1 MTKRLLT
8 YTLLA
13 TVAFIVAGCSTS
25 ADIRQR
31 IDQAEA
37 IVESNPEEA
46 LAIMESIAWR
56 DVRGE
61 RDKARYALVYSEAN
75 YYNRIIIE
83 SDTLTKPMMEYYR
96 FSDHHDERARAM
108 YQHALVMQAMG
119 KMPEAMLA
127 LLEAEESFAKY
138 DNKRLQGLI
147 HRTRGDLY
155 GEGCLYRNAYDEYAL
170 AADSFAEAELS
181 EHHIYARMEMGTTEM
196 LMRHYEEAIALYE
209 EVVEYAVASDNRYLL
224 CEALMG
230 LAEVYSQQD
239 DYAKCAET
247 LDKIDEHNTLLFDFC
262 HYYCLRATCDA
273 ARGDKPS
280 SERNIVKATEAED
293 YDEDMVNYTLYV
305 VHRTLGDT
313 ATALMWHE
321 HNKNEQDA
329 LILEVL
335 EQPVLNV
342 EVESLQKSL
351 TSEKRERALIRQRN
365 TLIYIGIA
373 IVLIALTLYIR
384 YRMRKKNN
392 DIAQYIATI
401 EELQLANRNLPEEMT
416 ASVSALYLDRFS
428 ELNHLCDIYYD
439 HSGSSR
445 QKNLVFDKLNETID
459 AIKSDH
465 KRLKELEVA
474 VNRYRD
480 NVMEQLREVPRL
492 TERDL
497 RIALYTFAGFSNRA
511 ISIFLDSDPVSI
523 SRYRYNLKQKIKNSG
538 AEHSE
543 QLLNAL
549 SDK

>member
-1 MTKRLLT
+1 MVKRLT
-8 YTLLA
+8 IYTLLA
-13 TVAFIVAGCSTS
+13 VVAIVVAGCSTS
-25 ADIRQR
+25 ADIRR
-31 IDQAEA
+31 DIERAEA

-46 LAIMESIAWR
+46 LAIMESIDA
-56 DVRGE
+56 DEVRGE
-61 RDKARYALVYSEAN
+61 SDKARYALVYCEAN
-75 YYNRIIIE
+75 YYNRITIE
-83 SDTLTKPMMEYYR
+83 SDTLTAPMMEYYR
-96 FSDHHDERARAM
+96 FSDRHDERARAM

-127 LLEAEESFAKY
+127 LLEAEESFVKY
-138 DNKRLQGLI
+138 DNKRLEGLI

-155 GEGCLYRNAYDEYAL
+155 GVGCLYRNSFDEYAL
-170 AADSFAEAELS
+170 AAECFNEAGLT
-181 EHHIYARMEMGTTEM
+181 EHYIYARMEMGTTEL
-196 LMRHYEEAIALYE
+196 LMRHYDEAVALYD
-209 EVVEYAVASDNRYLL
+209 EVTEYATENDNRYLL

-230 LAEVYSQQD
+230 LAEIYSQQD
-239 DYAKCAET
+239 DYAKCAEV
-247 LDKIDEHNTLLFDFC
+247 LDKIEAHNALLFDFC

-273 ARGDKPS
+273 ARGDKDS
-280 SERNIVKATEAED
+280 AESNIVKATEAED
-293 YDEDMVNYTLYV
+293 YDEEAVNYTLYL

-321 HNKNEQDA
+321 QNKNEQDA
-329 LILEVL
+329 LLLEVL

-342 EVESLQKSL
+342 EVESLQKTL
-351 TSEKRERALIRQRN
+351 ASEKRERALIRQRN
-365 TLIYIGIA
+365 ALIYIGIA
-373 IVLIALTLYIR
+373 IALIAIALYIR
-384 YRMRKKNN
+384 YRMRKKND

-459 AIKSDH
+459 AIKSDN
-465 KRLKELEVA
+465 KRLKELEAA

-523 SRYRYNLKQKIKNSG
+523 SRYRYNLKQKIKSSG
-538 AEHSE
+538 VEHSE
-543 QLLNAL
+543 VLLNAL
-549 SDK
+549 NDK

>member
-1 MTKRLLT
+1 MMKRLT
-8 YTLLA
+8 KYALLA
-13 TVAFIVAGCSTS
+13 VVAIVVAGCSTS
-25 ADIRQR
+25 ADIRR
-31 IDQAEA
+31 DIERAETIA
-37 IVESNPEEA
+37 ESNPKEA
-46 LAIMESIAWR
+46 MAIMESI
-56 DVRGE
+56 DPSKVHGE
-61 RDKARYALVYSEAN
+61 KDRAHYALALSEAY
-75 YYNRIIIE
+75 YYNRIIVE
-83 SDTLTKPMMEYYR
+83 SDTLTAPMMEYYR
-96 FSDHHDERARAM
+96 FSDSHDERARAM

-127 LLEAEESFAKY
+127 LLEAEESFTKY
-138 DNKRLQGLI
+138 NNKRLLGLI

-170 AADSFAEAELS
+170 AAECFSEAELT
-181 EHHIYARMEMGTTEM
+181 EHHIYARMEMGTTKL
-196 LMRHYEEAIALYE
+196 LMRHYEEAIALYN
-209 EVVEYAVASDNRYLL
+209 EVTEYAIESDNRYLL

-239 DYAKCAET
+239 DYAKCAEV
-247 LDKIDEHNTLLFDFC
+247 LDRVEAHDALLFDFC

-273 ARGDKPS
+273 AHGDKAS
-280 SERNIVKATEAED
+280 AERNIVKATEAED
-293 YDEDMVNYTLYV
+293 YDDEAVNYTLYV

-321 HNKNEQDA
+321 QNKNEQDA

-342 EVESLQKSL
+342 EVESLQKTL
-351 TSEKRERALIRQRN
+351 NSEKRERALIRQRN

-373 IVLIALTLYIR
+373 IALIAIALYIR

-459 AIKSDH
+459 AIKSDN

-523 SRYRYNLKQKIKNSG
+523 SRYRYNLKQKIKSSG
-538 AEHSE
+538 VEHSE
-543 QLLNAL
+543 ALLNAL